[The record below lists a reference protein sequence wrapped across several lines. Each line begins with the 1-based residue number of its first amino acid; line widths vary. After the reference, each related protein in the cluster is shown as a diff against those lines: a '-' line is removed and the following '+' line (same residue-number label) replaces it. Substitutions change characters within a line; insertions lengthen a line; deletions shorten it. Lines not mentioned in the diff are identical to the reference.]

1 LVCTVSAAGLCWYV
15 PCLLLVCV
23 GMYRVCC
30 WFVLVCTVSAAG
42 LCWYVPCL
50 LLVCLC
56 RILQTESEALSCD
69 DGVLL
74 DLNQLLD
81 IRLQQA
87 VALR

>member
-1 LVCTVSAAGLCWYV
+1 MCVCCVEVDRDRLLKQSSTQGRRRLCRQVHTCVPGLCV
-15 PCLLLVCV
+15 
-23 GMYRVCC
+23 
-30 WFVLVCTVSAAG
+30 
-42 LCWYVPCL
+42 YVPCL